1 MKVSQKILKSSYR
14 RVKNM
19 LAMVSIAAYNEF
31 ARSEE
36 GAELGAGAGAGG
48 VVELSGSTTIVNL
61 SPNEQWGTMA
71 QIKYLG
77 PGVSREIV
85 TGLNS

>member
-1 MKVSQKILKSSYR
+1 
-14 RVKNM
+14 M

-36 GAELGAGAGAGG
+36 GAELGAGAGG